1 MRRVGLV
8 VRRLGAVAL
17 VVAGGVHLKEYFD
30 GYADIET
37 IGALF
42 LLNFFSA
49 TLIAFGL
56 LLPTERILAGWA
68 GRVVAARWG
77 GLVVTALALGGVG
90 VSAGPL
96 VMLMIAERRPLFGFM
111 EPGFHP
117 EMILL
122 ARISEVATVLLL
134 GTYLLAQPLTGRRRT
149 VASTATDSTIE
160 PRRS

>member
-1 MRRVGLV
+1 VALGLV
-8 VRRLGAVAL
+8 
-17 VVAGGVHLKEYFD
+17 GGVHLKEYLD

-56 LLPTERILAGWA
+56 LLPIERSLAHWV
-68 GRVVAARWG
+68 GRAVAARWG
-77 GLVVTALALGGVG
+77 GVAITALALGGVG
-90 VSAGPL
+90 VSAGSL

-134 GTYLLAQPLTGRRRT
+134 GAYLLAQPLIRRRRT
-149 VASTATDSTIE
+149 AASTATDPSIE
-160 PRRS
+160 PQRSSQR